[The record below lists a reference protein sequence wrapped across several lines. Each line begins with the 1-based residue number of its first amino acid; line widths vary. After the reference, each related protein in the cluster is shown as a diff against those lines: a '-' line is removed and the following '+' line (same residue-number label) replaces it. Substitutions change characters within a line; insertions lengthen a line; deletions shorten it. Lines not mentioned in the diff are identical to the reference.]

1 MSSAQSSTTLNNKA
15 TIYDANF
22 TAGGLLLHEFQ
33 ALESILT
40 QEGVEEAL
48 ITERSANEFVGIKT
62 DAARKRILL
71 EVWRRYQAVPV
82 EFWEHLY
89 SCDVRE
95 QRLALFYLVLKT
107 YPLVRDLHFDVA
119 VRKQRTSGSLEAFDV
134 TAYLD
139 GVAGRDEEVAKW
151 SQATLDKLASQYRT
165 VLGDCGLWEQ
175 GQLQP
180 ASHVS
185 ETFKSHYITA
195 GEGWFLEACFLA
207 LS

>member
-1 MSSAQSSTTLNNKA
+1 M

-22 TAGGLLLHEFQ
+22 TAGGLLKSEFL
-33 ALESILT
+33 ALQEILT
-40 QEGVEEAL
+40 SPGVEEVLKA
-48 ITERSANEFVGIKT
+48 ERAANEVVGIKT

-71 EVWRRYQAVPV
+71 EVWRRYQAVPA
-82 EFWEHLY
+82 EFWGHLY
-89 SCDVRE
+89 GCDVRE
-95 QRLALFYLVLKT
+95 QRLALFFLVLKT

-119 VRKQRTSGSLEAFDV
+119 VRKHRTSGSLEAFDV

-175 GQLQP
+175 GQLKP

-185 ETFKSHYITA
+185 EAFKSHYITA